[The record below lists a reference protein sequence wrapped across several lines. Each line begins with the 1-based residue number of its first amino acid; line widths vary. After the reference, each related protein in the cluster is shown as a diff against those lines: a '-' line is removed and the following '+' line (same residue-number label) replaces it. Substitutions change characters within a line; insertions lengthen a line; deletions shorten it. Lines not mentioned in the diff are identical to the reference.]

1 MRKCSKVNRGV
12 KVAGKGDCSKSF
24 GREWKSLNGF
34 RQALNQTLSQK
45 VGTGQFKAETPAPF
59 IFFFFSFLFL
69 IFILFRLLQLSPANA
84 TGIKHIDCISC
95 HHFRHFVPKKFRICW
110 SSLPW
115 DTDCILFCK
124 WVPGRLMHPPP
135 KSYNCTFIT
144 SWLSTNK
151 ASLLLLCCP

>member
-59 IFFFFSFLFL
+59 IFFFFFLFVFNFHT
-69 IFILFRLLQLSPANA
+69 IQASPAFPCECNRNKTHRLHQLSP
-84 TGIKHIDCISC
+84 
-95 HHFRHFVPKKFRICW
+95 F
-110 SSLPW
+110 
-115 DTDCILFCK
+115 
-124 WVPGRLMHPPP
+124 
-135 KSYNCTFIT
+135 
-144 SWLSTNK
+144 
-151 ASLLLLCCP
+151 